1 MRDQNIK
8 ITIGSEKSFG
18 VVFSIIF
25 MIIALYPLFINSS
38 INLIFF
44 ILSIIFIILS
54 FTFPNIFKYPN
65 LIWFKFGK
73 LLGLIISPIILS
85 IVYLSVIMPI
95 GIIFKIIKKDP
106 LEKLFDSNQKTYWKE
121 KISTSSMRDQF

>member
-18 VVFSIIF
+18 IVFSIIF
-25 MIIALYPLFINSS
+25 MIIALYPLFVNSS
-38 INLIFF
+38 INLIFLTF
-44 ILSIIFIILS
+44 SIIFIILS
-54 FTFPNIFKYPN
+54 FIFPSIFKYPN
-65 LIWFKFGK
+65 LIWFKFGR
-73 LLGLIISPIILS
+73 LLGFIISPIILS
-85 IVYLSVIMPI
+85 IVYLSVMMPI

-121 KISTSSMRDQF
+121 KISSSSMRDQF

>member
-18 VVFSIIF
+18 IVFSIIF

-38 INLIFF
+38 INLTFLTI
-44 ILSIIFIILS
+44 SIIFIILS
-54 FTFPNIFKYPN
+54 FVFPSIFKYPN
-65 LIWFKFGK
+65 LIRFKFGR
-73 LLGLIISPIILS
+73 LLGFIISPIILS

>member
-18 VVFSIIF
+18 IVFAIIF
-25 MIIALYPLFINSS
+25 MMIALYPLFFNSS
-38 INLIFF
+38 INLTFF
-44 ILSIIFIILS
+44 TFSVIFIILS
-54 FTFPNIFKYPN
+54 FIFPSIFKYPN

-95 GIIFKIIKKDP
+95 GIIFKIIRKDP
-106 LEKLFDSNQKTYWKE
+106 LEKLFDPNQKTYWKD
-121 KISTSSMRDQF
+121 KISSSSMKDQF

>member
-1 MRDQNIK
+1 MKDQNIK

-25 MIIALYPLFINSS
+25 MIIALYPLFVNSS

-95 GIIFKIIKKDP
+95 GLIFKIIKKDP

-121 KISTSSMRDQF
+121 KINSPSMKDQF

>member
-18 VVFSIIF
+18 SVFSIIF

-38 INLIFF
+38 INLTFLTI
-44 ILSIIFIILS
+44 SIIFIILS
-54 FTFPNIFKYPN
+54 FVFPSIFKYPN
-65 LIWFKFGK
+65 LIWFKFGR
-73 LLGLIISPIILS
+73 LLGFIISPIILS

>member
-1 MRDQNIK
+1 M
-8 ITIGSEKSFG
+8 F
-18 VVFSIIF
+18 
-25 MIIALYPLFINSS
+25 
-38 INLIFF
+38 
-44 ILSIIFIILS
+44 FIILS
-54 FTFPNIFKYPN
+54 FVFPSIFKYPN
-65 LIWFKFGK
+65 LIWFKFGR
-73 LLGLIISPIILS
+73 LLGFIISPIILS

>member
-18 VVFSIIF
+18 IVFSIIF

-38 INLIFF
+38 INLTFLTI
-44 ILSIIFIILS
+44 SIIFIILS
-54 FTFPNIFKYPN
+54 FVFPSIFKYPN
-65 LIWFKFGK
+65 LIWFKFGR
-73 LLGLIISPIILS
+73 LLGFIISPIILS

>member
-18 VVFSIIF
+18 IVFAIVF
-25 MIIALYPLFINSS
+25 MMIALYPLFFNSS
-38 INLIFF
+38 INLTFF
-44 ILSIIFIILS
+44 TFSVIFIILS
-54 FTFPNIFKYPN
+54 FIFPSIFKYPN

-95 GIIFKIIKKDP
+95 GIIFKIIRKDP
-106 LEKLFDSNQKTYWKE
+106 LEKLFNPNQKTYWKD
-121 KISTSSMRDQF
+121 KVSSSSMKDQF

>member
-18 VVFSIIF
+18 IVFSIIF

-38 INLIFF
+38 INLTFLTI
-44 ILSIIFIILS
+44 SIIFIILS
-54 FTFPNIFKYPN
+54 FVFPSIFKYPN
-65 LIWFKFGK
+65 LIWFKFGR
-73 LLGLIISPIILS
+73 LLGFIISPIILS

-121 KISTSSMRDQF
+121 KIGTSSMRDQF